1 MEALSYS
8 TESRKLQFSRNSNF
22 KKSSIFED
30 AKKKKCYSHLSKYI
44 SNSTQY
50 CGFKEKKREN
60 HRLISRKCY
69 ILPVFPHEIL
79 KVNWDWDFVLSPPGI
94 PFTCSCFQYLI
105 IAFTHVYQ
113 GKLYYSSIQISKMYA
128 PRKMSH

>member
-50 CGFKEKKREN
+50 CSFKEKRGKAPGSFQEN
-60 HRLISRKCY
+60 AP
-69 ILPVFPHEIL
+69 PVFPHEIL
-79 KVNWDWDFVLSPPGI
+79 KVNWDGDFVLSPPGI

-105 IAFTHVYQ
+105 ISFTHMYQ
-113 GKLYYSSIQISKMYA
+113 GKLYYSSIQIGKMYT
-128 PRKMSH
+128 PLKMSH

>member
-30 AKKKKCYSHLSKYI
+30 AKKKKCYSHLSKNI

-50 CGFKEKKREN
+50 CSFKEKRGKAPGSFQEN
-60 HRLISRKCY
+60 AP
-69 ILPVFPHEIL
+69 PVFPHDSQGQLGWGFCSESTWYPIHLLMFSISYNLIHTYVSREIIL
-79 KVNWDWDFVLSPPGI
+79 FFNTNW
-94 PFTCSCFQYLI
+94 
-105 IAFTHVYQ
+105 
-113 GKLYYSSIQISKMYA
+113 
-128 PRKMSH
+128 